1 MMRVVTARGVEPD
14 LAMLGLGFLLVAVA
28 VGQFLG
34 EVYGGA
40 LVAGTG
46 AILSF
51 SFGVVL
57 N

>member
-1 MMRVVTARGVEPD
+1 MRVVTTRGIGPD
-14 LAMLGLGFLLVAVA
+14 VAMLGLGLLLVAVA

-34 EVYGGA
+34 GVYGGA
-40 LVAGTG
+40 TVAGIG